1 MLRLHAWRWLEHP
14 VKIWCFF
21 FPSSYWSLLL
31 SALIVHNPRNNVI
44 LFLCFTHDSQG
55 ISAREVIDFFFD
67 KETRLEWEGTL
78 ESVEVVETLAEDS
91 IIFHQLHKRVW
102 PSTQRETLFC
112 SHLCQLTNA
121 PRPENMVGH
130 TWMVCNFS
138 LEHDKVPVC
147 FCVCVLAQTC
157 SGTPKTMPFMLR
169 WLLSLVPW
177 PLPAFQHKTEEP
189 DI

>member
-1 MLRLHAWRWLEHP
+1 MKFAFVH
-14 VKIWCFF
+14 IIFF
-21 FPSSYWSLLL
+21 SQ
-31 SALIVHNPRNNVI
+31 
-44 LFLCFTHDSQG
+44 SQG
-55 ISAREVIDFFFD
+55 WRLLTNTHSIPHLQGITAREVIDFFFD

-147 FCVCVLAQTC
+147 LFVLLFLAQL
-157 SGTPKTMPFMLR
+157 GM
-169 WLLSLVPW
+169 
-177 PLPAFQHKTEEP
+177 Q
-189 DI
+189 